1 MKEDVRKIIMVD
13 QKQQGADGD
22 DSIIFKSYAP
32 AKEIAERI
40 LESYKKQ
47 YVIDKDCKVFFNDE
61 KDRKA
66 GYLSN
71 IYGCTGVLSLINR
84 MGANLQD
91 EDKEML
97 VKNLYYIIDY
107 IEDNGYTLFP
117 YLSEE
122 DNLTENGDQ
131 LFNKRY
137 PYIGAM
143 TWALSYFTSIRR
155 LYLDGKI
162 TIDEEYNRKI
172 VKNIRNIID
181 HFNSSLIKSADGKPL
196 GWAFTNECGT
206 PSLFF
211 TYSVLEA
218 YSDFEDNVM
227 SVLESEV
234 EGEDSADAKDQELLD
249 LINKKR
255 DTEEEIQNIWQKNC
269 FAVADNV
276 WNIYKDV
283 LKDNFVDDTFLKG
296 FKVITKDDIY
306 KANSSNALFN
316 NIFLVFILVYGY
328 VNVRSN
334 EKDDVVL
341 TMNAALQNV
350 QRIYDQLKKEGMEFL
365 VDSYVVSF
373 KSKHLLRKDA
383 YIKNLNAK
391 KLIDATLMPILVKA
405 NNVIAFYI
413 SKYPVKQ
420 MSSLFDELFDEKSAT
435 EWIWENKNY
444 DVKITE
450 RYIEAIADFYAYY
463 DKYERGY
470 AERLK
475 RNKALQDQER
485 EKIKKRV
492 EKDIR
497 QQLEAELKEQHEQ
510 EKQQIKDGFVIENAI
525 RNAITEGTSNVILTA
540 LQNITAANNDEN
552 VKLSDFEIKLQSAIK
567 DVVYSYLFDLI
578 KKSGAEDAAK
588 SFENLKTDL
597 SLFFNIWAENLS
609 SDKEVITR
617 LIAKEK

>member
-1 MKEDVRKIIMVD
+1 MKEDVKKIIMVN
-13 QKQQGADGD
+13 QSQQGIDG

-40 LESYKKQ
+40 FESYKKQ
-47 YVIDKDCKVFFNDE
+47 YVIDKDCKVFFNDDKE
-61 KDRKA
+61 KKA

-71 IYGCTGVLSLINR
+71 IYGCTGILSLVNR
-84 MGANLQD
+84 MGAKLQD
-91 EDKEML
+91 EDKETL

-122 DNLTENGDQ
+122 ENLTVDGDQ

-143 TWALSYFTSIRR
+143 TWALSFFTSVRK
-155 LYLDGKI
+155 LNLDGEI
-162 TIDEEYNRKI
+162 SIDEEYNRKI

-181 HFNSSLIKSADGKPL
+181 HFNSSLIKDSHGNPL
-196 GWAFTNECGT
+196 GWAFTNECST

-218 YSDFEDNVM
+218 YSDFEDNIM

-234 EGEDSADAKDQELLD
+234 EGEESTDAKDKELLE

-255 DTEEEIQNIWQKNC
+255 DTEEEIQEIWKINC

-276 WNIYKDV
+276 WNVYKDV
-283 LKDNFVDDTFLKG
+283 LKDSFVDDTFLSGYKI
-296 FKVITKDDIY
+296 ITKDDIY
-306 KANSSNALFN
+306 KSNSSNALFN

-328 VNVRSN
+328 VNVRSV
-334 EKDDVVL
+334 EKDDVIL
-341 TMNAALQNV
+341 TMDAALQNV
-350 QRIYDQLKKEGMEFL
+350 QRIYDQLKKEGMEYL
-365 VDSYVVSF
+365 VDSYVVPF

-383 YIKNLNAK
+383 YIKSLNSK

-405 NNVIAFYI
+405 NNIIAFYI
-413 SKYPVKQ
+413 SRYPVKQ
-420 MSSLFDELFDEKSAT
+420 MSSLFDELFDEKSNS
-435 EWIWENKNY
+435 EWIWENKKY

-450 RYIEAIADFYAYY
+450 RYIEAIADFYVYY

-470 AERLK
+470 AETLK
-475 RNKALQDQER
+475 KNKAYKDQLEERIRKRVESELRPKLQDELAKQHER
-485 EKIKKRV
+485 EKK
-492 EKDIR
+492 
-497 QQLEAELKEQHEQ
+497 ELK
-510 EKQQIKDGFVIENAI
+510 DSFLIENII
-525 RNAITEGTSNVILTA
+525 RAAITEGTSKK
-540 LQNITAANNDEN
+540 ITTTLEHIIAANKGDDVQLDE
-552 VKLSDFEIKLQSAIK
+552 FETKISSLLKE
-567 DVVYSYLFDLI
+567 VVYSYLFNAL
-578 KKSGAEDAAK
+578 KKLGVDDVDK

-597 SLFFNIWAENLS
+597 SLFFNIWFEKLS
-609 SDKEVITR
+609 SDKEVISK
-617 LIAKEK
+617 IINKEK

>member
-1 MKEDVRKIIMVD
+1 MKEDVKKIIMVN
-13 QKQQGADGD
+13 QSQQLDGD

-40 LESYKKQ
+40 LQSYKKQ
-47 YVIDKDCKVFFNDE
+47 YIIDKDCKVFYNDDKE
-61 KDRKA
+61 KKA

-71 IYGCTGVLSLINR
+71 IYGCTGVLSLVNR
-84 MGANLQD
+84 MGAKLQE
-91 EDKEML
+91 EDKADII
-97 VKNLYYIIDY
+97 KNLYYIIDY
-107 IEDNGYTLFP
+107 IDDNGYTLFP

-122 DNLTENGDQ
+122 ENLTVNGEQ

-143 TWALSYFTSIRR
+143 TWALSFFTSIRK
-155 LYLDGKI
+155 LNLDGEI
-162 TIDEEYNRKI
+162 SIDDEYDKKI

-181 HFNSSLIKSADGKPL
+181 HFNSSLIKDADGNPL
-196 GWAFTNECGT
+196 GWAFTNECST

-218 YSDFEDNVM
+218 YSDFEDNIM

-234 EGEDSADAKDQELLD
+234 EGEESADSKDKELLE

-255 DTEEEIQNIWQKNC
+255 DTEEEIQEIWKKNC

-276 WNIYKDV
+276 WSVYKDV
-283 LKDNFVDDTFLKG
+283 LKDSFVDDTFLKG
-296 FKVITKDDIY
+296 YKIITKDDIY
-306 KANSSNALFN
+306 KSNSSNALFN

-328 VNVRSN
+328 VNVRST

-350 QRIYDQLKKEGMEFL
+350 QRIYDQLKKEGMEYL

-383 YIKNLNAK
+383 YIRSLNSK

-405 NNVIAFYI
+405 NNIIAFYI
-413 SKYPVKQ
+413 SRYPVKQ
-420 MSSLFDELFDEKSAT
+420 MSSLFDELFDEKSNS
-435 EWIWENKNY
+435 EWIWENEKY

-475 RNKALQDQER
+475 KNKALQEQER
-485 EKIKKRV
+485 EKITKRV
-492 EKDIR
+492 EN
-497 QQLEAELKEQHEQ
+497 QLRPQLQKELAEQHEQ
-510 EKQQIKDGFVIENAI
+510 EKEALKESFLIENVIRGAI
-525 RNAITEGTSNVILTA
+525 NETVSNKILTA
-540 LQNITAANNDEN
+540 LENIIAVNKGEN
-552 VKLSDFEIKLQSAIK
+552 VELDGFEMKISNLLKE
-567 DVVYSYLFDLI
+567 VVYSYLFSAL
-578 KKSGAEDAAK
+578 KKSGAEDVNK
-588 SFENLKTDL
+588 SFENLKADL
-597 SLFFNIWAENLS
+597 SIFFNLWAEKLS
-609 SDKEVITR
+609 TSKEVISEMFN
-617 LIAKEK
+617 KEEK

>member
-1 MKEDVRKIIMVD
+1 MKEDVKKIIMVN
-13 QKQQGADGD
+13 QSQQGVDGD

-40 LESYKKQ
+40 FESYKKQ
-47 YVIDKDCKVFFNDE
+47 YIIDKDCKVFFNDDKE
-61 KDRKA
+61 KKA

-71 IYGCTGVLSLINR
+71 IYGCTGVLSLVNR
-84 MGANLQD
+84 MGAKLQD
-91 EDKEML
+91 EDKETL

-122 DNLTENGDQ
+122 ENLTVDGDQ

-143 TWALSYFTSIRR
+143 TWALSFFTSIRK
-155 LYLDGKI
+155 LNLDGEI
-162 TIDEEYNRKI
+162 SIDEEYNRKI

-181 HFNSSLIKSADGKPL
+181 HFNSSLIKDSHGNPL
-196 GWAFTNECGT
+196 GWAFTNECST

-218 YSDFEDNVM
+218 YSDFEDNIM

-234 EGEDSADAKDQELLD
+234 EGEESTDAKDKELLE

-255 DTEEEIQNIWQKNC
+255 DTEEEIQEIWKKNC

-276 WNIYKDV
+276 WNVYKDV
-283 LKDNFVDDTFLKG
+283 LKDSFVDDTFLSGYKI
-296 FKVITKDDIY
+296 ITKDDIY
-306 KANSSNALFN
+306 KSNSSNALFN

-328 VNVRSN
+328 VNVRSV
-334 EKDDVVL
+334 EKDDVIL

-350 QRIYDQLKKEGMEFL
+350 QRIYDQLKKEGMEYL

-383 YIKNLNAK
+383 YIKSLNSK

-405 NNVIAFYI
+405 NNIIAFYI
-413 SKYPVKQ
+413 SRYPVKQ
-420 MSSLFDELFDEKSAT
+420 MSSLFDELFDEKSNG
-435 EWIWENKNY
+435 EWIWENKKY

-475 RNKALQDQER
+475 KNKALQEQER
-485 EKIKKRV
+485 EKIRKRV
-492 EKDIR
+492 ESYLR
-497 QQLEAELKEQHEQ
+497 PQLQAELAEQHER
-510 EKQQIKDGFVIENAI
+510 EKKELKDSFLIENII
-525 RNAITEGTSNVILTA
+525 RAAITEGASKK
-540 LQNITAANNDEN
+540 ITTTLEHIIAANKGDDVQLDE
-552 VKLSDFEIKLQSAIK
+552 FETKISSLLKE
-567 DVVYSYLFDLI
+567 VVYSYLFNAL
-578 KKSGAEDAAK
+578 KKLGVDDTNK

-597 SLFFNIWAENLS
+597 SLFFNIWFEKLS
-609 SDKEVITR
+609 SDKEVISK
-617 LIAKEK
+617 IINKEK

>member
-1 MKEDVRKIIMVD
+1 MKEDVKKIIMVN
-13 QKQQGADGD
+13 QSQQGVDGD

-40 LESYKKQ
+40 FESYKKQ
-47 YVIDKDCKVFFNDE
+47 YIIDKDCKVFFNDDKE
-61 KDRKA
+61 KKA

-71 IYGCTGVLSLINR
+71 IYGCTGVLSLVNR
-84 MGANLQD
+84 MGAKLQD
-91 EDKEML
+91 EDKETL

-122 DNLTENGDQ
+122 ENLTVDGDQ

-143 TWALSYFTSIRR
+143 TWALSFFTSIRK
-155 LYLDGKI
+155 LNLDGEI
-162 TIDEEYNRKI
+162 SIDEEYNRKI

-181 HFNSSLIKSADGKPL
+181 HFNSSLIKDSHGNPL
-196 GWAFTNECGT
+196 GWAFTNECST

-218 YSDFEDNVM
+218 YSDFEDNIM

-234 EGEDSADAKDQELLD
+234 EGEESTDAKDKELLE

-255 DTEEEIQNIWQKNC
+255 DTEEEIQEIWKKNC

-276 WNIYKDV
+276 WNVYKDV
-283 LKDNFVDDTFLKG
+283 LKDSFVDDTFLSGYKI
-296 FKVITKDDIY
+296 ITKDDIY
-306 KANSSNALFN
+306 KSNSSNALFN

-328 VNVRSN
+328 VNVRSV
-334 EKDDVVL
+334 EKDDVIL

-350 QRIYDQLKKEGMEFL
+350 QRIYDQLKKEGMEYL

-383 YIKNLNAK
+383 YIKSLNSK

-405 NNVIAFYI
+405 NNIIAFYI
-413 SKYPVKQ
+413 SRYPVKQ
-420 MSSLFDELFDEKSAT
+420 MSSLFDELFDEKSNS
-435 EWIWENKNY
+435 EWIWENKKY

-475 RNKALQDQER
+475 KNKALQEQER
-485 EKIKKRV
+485 EKIRKRV
-492 EKDIR
+492 ESYLR
-497 QQLEAELKEQHEQ
+497 PQLQAELAEQHER
-510 EKQQIKDGFVIENAI
+510 EKKELKDSFLIENII
-525 RNAITEGTSNVILTA
+525 RAAITEGTSKK
-540 LQNITAANNDEN
+540 ITTTLEHIIAANKGDDVQLDE
-552 VKLSDFEIKLQSAIK
+552 FETKISSLLKE
-567 DVVYSYLFDLI
+567 VVYSYLFNAL
-578 KKSGAEDAAK
+578 KKLGVDDTNK

-597 SLFFNIWAENLS
+597 SLFFNIWFEKLS
-609 SDKEVITR
+609 SDKEVISK
-617 LIAKEK
+617 IINKEK

>member
-1 MKEDVRKIIMVD
+1 MKEDVKKIIMVN
-13 QKQQGADGD
+13 QSQQGVDGD

-40 LESYKKQ
+40 FESYKKQ
-47 YVIDKDCKVFFNDE
+47 YIIDKDCKVFFNDDKE
-61 KDRKA
+61 KKA

-71 IYGCTGVLSLINR
+71 IYGCTGVLSLVNR
-84 MGANLQD
+84 MGAKLQD
-91 EDKEML
+91 EDKETL

-122 DNLTENGDQ
+122 ENLTVDGDQ

-143 TWALSYFTSIRR
+143 TWALSFFTSIRK
-155 LYLDGKI
+155 LNLDGEI
-162 TIDEEYNRKI
+162 SIDEEYNRKI

-181 HFNSSLIKSADGKPL
+181 HFNSSLIKDSHGNPL
-196 GWAFTNECGT
+196 GWAFTNECST

-218 YSDFEDNVM
+218 YSDFEDNIM

-234 EGEDSADAKDQELLD
+234 EGEESTDAKDKELLE

-255 DTEEEIQNIWQKNC
+255 DTEEEIQEIWKKNC

-276 WNIYKDV
+276 WNVYKDV
-283 LKDNFVDDTFLKG
+283 LKDSFVDDTFLSGYKI
-296 FKVITKDDIY
+296 ITKDDIY
-306 KANSSNALFN
+306 KSNSSNALFN

-328 VNVRSN
+328 VNVRSV
-334 EKDDVVL
+334 EKDDVIL

-350 QRIYDQLKKEGMEFL
+350 QRIYDQLKKEGMEYL

-383 YIKNLNAK
+383 YIKSLNSK

-405 NNVIAFYI
+405 NNIIAFYI
-413 SKYPVKQ
+413 SRYPVKQ
-420 MSSLFDELFDEKSAT
+420 MSSLFDELFDEKSNG
-435 EWIWENKNY
+435 EWIWENKKY

-475 RNKALQDQER
+475 KNKALQEQER
-485 EKIKKRV
+485 EKIRKRV
-492 EKDIR
+492 ESYLR
-497 QQLEAELKEQHEQ
+497 PQLQAELAEQHER
-510 EKQQIKDGFVIENAI
+510 EKKELKDSFLIENII
-525 RNAITEGTSNVILTA
+525 RAAITEGTSKK
-540 LQNITAANNDEN
+540 ITTTLEHIIAANKGDDVQLDE
-552 VKLSDFEIKLQSAIK
+552 FETKISSLLKE
-567 DVVYSYLFDLI
+567 VVYSYLFNAL
-578 KKSGAEDAAK
+578 KKLGVDDTNK

-597 SLFFNIWAENLS
+597 SLFFNIWFEKLS
-609 SDKEVITR
+609 SDKEVISK
-617 LIAKEK
+617 IINKEK

>member
-1 MKEDVRKIIMVD
+1 MKEDVKKIIMVN
-13 QKQQGADGD
+13 QSQQGVDGD

-40 LESYKKQ
+40 FESYKKQ
-47 YVIDKDCKVFFNDE
+47 YIIDKDCKVFFNDDKE
-61 KDRKA
+61 KKA

-71 IYGCTGVLSLINR
+71 IYGCTGVLSLVNR
-84 MGANLQD
+84 MGAKLQD
-91 EDKEML
+91 EDKETL

-122 DNLTENGDQ
+122 ENLTVDGDQ

-143 TWALSYFTSIRR
+143 TWALSFFTSIRK
-155 LYLDGKI
+155 LNLDGEI
-162 TIDEEYNRKI
+162 SIDEEYNRKI

-181 HFNSSLIKSADGKPL
+181 HFNSSLIKDSQGNPL
-196 GWAFTNECGT
+196 GWAFTNECST

-218 YSDFEDNVM
+218 YSDFEDNIM

-234 EGEDSADAKDQELLD
+234 EGEESTDAKDKELLE

-255 DTEEEIQNIWQKNC
+255 DTEEEIQEIWKKNC

-276 WNIYKDV
+276 WNVYKDV
-283 LKDNFVDDTFLKG
+283 LKDSFVDDTFLSGYKI
-296 FKVITKDDIY
+296 ITKDDIY
-306 KANSSNALFN
+306 KSNSSNALFN

-328 VNVRSN
+328 VNVRSV
-334 EKDDVVL
+334 EKDDVIL

-350 QRIYDQLKKEGMEFL
+350 QRIYDQLKKEGMEYL

-383 YIKNLNAK
+383 YIKSLNSK

-405 NNVIAFYI
+405 NNIIAFYI
-413 SKYPVKQ
+413 SRYPVKQ
-420 MSSLFDELFDEKSAT
+420 MSSLFDELFDEKSNS
-435 EWIWENKNY
+435 EWIWENKKY

-475 RNKALQDQER
+475 KNKALQEQER
-485 EKIKKRV
+485 EKIRKRV
-492 EKDIR
+492 ESYLR
-497 QQLEAELKEQHEQ
+497 PQLQAELAEQHER
-510 EKQQIKDGFVIENAI
+510 EKKELKDSFLIENII
-525 RNAITEGTSNVILTA
+525 RAAITEGTSKK
-540 LQNITAANNDEN
+540 ITTTLEHIIAANKGDDVQLDE
-552 VKLSDFEIKLQSAIK
+552 FETKISSLLKE
-567 DVVYSYLFDLI
+567 VVYSYLFNAL
-578 KKSGAEDAAK
+578 KKLGVDDTNK

-597 SLFFNIWAENLS
+597 SLFFNIWFEKLS
-609 SDKEVITR
+609 SDKEVISK
-617 LIAKEK
+617 IINKEK

>member
-1 MKEDVRKIIMVD
+1 MKEDVKKIIMVN
-13 QKQQGADGD
+13 QSQQGVDGD

-40 LESYKKQ
+40 FESYKKQ
-47 YVIDKDCKVFFNDE
+47 YVIDKDCKVFFNDDKE
-61 KDRKA
+61 KKA

-71 IYGCTGVLSLINR
+71 IYGCTGILSLVNR
-84 MGANLQD
+84 MGAKLQV
-91 EDKEML
+91 EDKETL

-122 DNLTENGDQ
+122 ENLTVDGDQ

-143 TWALSYFTSIRR
+143 TWALSFFTSIRK
-155 LYLDGKI
+155 LNLDGEI
-162 TIDEEYNRKI
+162 SIDEEYNRKI

-181 HFNSSLIKSADGKPL
+181 HFNSSLIKDSHGNPL
-196 GWAFTNECGT
+196 GWAFTNECST

-211 TYSVLEA
+211 TYSVLEV
-218 YSDFEDNVM
+218 YSDFEDNIM

-234 EGEDSADAKDQELLD
+234 EGEESTDAKDKELLE

-255 DTEEEIQNIWQKNC
+255 DTEEEIQEIWKKNC

-276 WNIYKDV
+276 WNVYKDV
-283 LKDNFVDDTFLKG
+283 LKDSFVDDTFLSGYKI
-296 FKVITKDDIY
+296 ITKDDIY
-306 KANSSNALFN
+306 KSNSSNALFN

-328 VNVRSN
+328 VNVRSV
-334 EKDDVVL
+334 EKDDVIL

-350 QRIYDQLKKEGMEFL
+350 QRIYDQLKKEGMEYL

-383 YIKNLNAK
+383 YIKSLNSK

-405 NNVIAFYI
+405 NNIIAFYI
-413 SKYPVKQ
+413 SRYPVKQ
-420 MSSLFDELFDEKSAT
+420 MSSLFDELFDEKSNN
-435 EWIWENKNY
+435 EWIWENKKY

-475 RNKALQDQER
+475 KNKALQEQER
-485 EKIKKRV
+485 EKIRKRV
-492 EKDIR
+492 ESYLR
-497 QQLEAELKEQHEQ
+497 PQLQAELAEQHER
-510 EKQQIKDGFVIENAI
+510 EKKELKDSFLIENII
-525 RNAITEGTSNVILTA
+525 RAAITEGTSNK
-540 LQNITAANNDEN
+540 ITTTLEHIIAANKGDDVQLDE
-552 VKLSDFEIKLQSAIK
+552 FETKISSLLKE
-567 DVVYSYLFDLI
+567 VVYSYLFNAL
-578 KKSGAEDAAK
+578 KKLGVDDTNK

-597 SLFFNIWAENLS
+597 SLFFNIWFEKLS
-609 SDKEVITR
+609 SDKEVISK
-617 LIAKEK
+617 IINKEK

>member
-1 MKEDVRKIIMVD
+1 MKEDVKKIIMVN
-13 QKQQGADGD
+13 QSQQGVDGD

-40 LESYKKQ
+40 FESYKKQ
-47 YVIDKDCKVFFNDE
+47 YVIDKDCKVFFNDDKE
-61 KDRKA
+61 KKA

-71 IYGCTGVLSLINR
+71 IYGCTGILSLVNR
-84 MGANLQD
+84 MGAKLQD
-91 EDKEML
+91 EDKETL

-122 DNLTENGDQ
+122 ENLTVDGDQ

-143 TWALSYFTSIRR
+143 TWALSFFTSIRK
-155 LYLDGKI
+155 LNLDGEI
-162 TIDEEYNRKI
+162 SIDEEYNRKI

-181 HFNSSLIKSADGKPL
+181 HFNSSLIKDSHGNPL
-196 GWAFTNECGT
+196 GWAFTNECST

-218 YSDFEDNVM
+218 YSDFEDNIM

-234 EGEDSADAKDQELLD
+234 EGEESTDAKDKELLE

-255 DTEEEIQNIWQKNC
+255 DTEEEIQEIWKNNC

-276 WNIYKDV
+276 WNVYKDV
-283 LKDNFVDDTFLKG
+283 LKDSFVDDTFLNGYKI
-296 FKVITKDDIY
+296 ITKDDIY
-306 KANSSNALFN
+306 KSNSSNALFN

-328 VNVRSN
+328 VNVRSV

-350 QRIYDQLKKEGMEFL
+350 QRIYDQLKKEGMEYL

-383 YIKNLNAK
+383 YIKSLNSK

-405 NNVIAFYI
+405 NNIIAFYI
-413 SKYPVKQ
+413 SRYPVKQ
-420 MSSLFDELFDEKSAT
+420 MSSLFDELFDEKSNS
-435 EWIWENKNY
+435 EWIWENKKY

-475 RNKALQDQER
+475 KNKALQEQER
-485 EKIKKRV
+485 EKIRKRV
-492 EKDIR
+492 ESYLR
-497 QQLEAELKEQHEQ
+497 PQLQAELAEQHER
-510 EKQQIKDGFVIENAI
+510 EKKELKDSFLIENII
-525 RNAITEGTSNVILTA
+525 RAAITEGASKKILTT
-540 LQNITAANNDEN
+540 LENIIAANKGDDVQLDE
-552 VKLSDFEIKLQSAIK
+552 FETKISSLLKE
-567 DVVYSYLFDLI
+567 VVYSYLFNAL
-578 KKSGAEDAAK
+578 KKLGIDDVDK
-588 SFENLKTDL
+588 SFDNLKTDL
-597 SLFFNIWAENLS
+597 SLFFNIWFEKLS
-609 SDKEVITR
+609 SDKEVISK
-617 LIAKEK
+617 IINKEK

>member
-1 MKEDVRKIIMVD
+1 MKEDVKKIIMVN
-13 QKQQGADGD
+13 QSQQGVDGD

-40 LESYKKQ
+40 FESYKKQ
-47 YVIDKDCKVFFNDE
+47 YIIDKDCKVFFNDDKE
-61 KDRKA
+61 KRA

-71 IYGCTGVLSLINR
+71 IYGCTGILSLVNR
-84 MGANLQD
+84 MGAKLQD
-91 EDKEML
+91 EDKETL

-122 DNLTENGDQ
+122 ENLTVEGDQ

-143 TWALSYFTSIRR
+143 TWALSFFTSIRK
-155 LYLDGKI
+155 LNLDGEI
-162 TIDEEYNRKI
+162 SIDEEYNRKI

-181 HFNSSLIKSADGKPL
+181 HFNSSLIKDSHGNPL
-196 GWAFTNECGT
+196 GWAFTNECST

-218 YSDFEDNVM
+218 YSDFEDNIM

-234 EGEDSADAKDQELLD
+234 EGEESTDAKDKELLE

-255 DTEEEIQNIWQKNC
+255 DTEEEIQEIWKNNC

-276 WNIYKDV
+276 WNVYKDV
-283 LKDNFVDDTFLKG
+283 LKDSFVDDTFLNGYKI
-296 FKVITKDDIY
+296 ITKDDIY
-306 KANSSNALFN
+306 KSNSSNALFN

-328 VNVRSN
+328 VNVRSV

-350 QRIYDQLKKEGMEFL
+350 QRIYDQLKKEGMEYL

-383 YIKNLNAK
+383 YIKSLNSK

-405 NNVIAFYI
+405 NNIIAFYI
-413 SKYPVKQ
+413 SRYPVKQ
-420 MSSLFDELFDEKSAT
+420 MSSLFDELFDEKSNS
-435 EWIWENKNY
+435 EWVWENKKY

-475 RNKALQDQER
+475 KNKALQEQER
-485 EKIKKRV
+485 EKIRKRV
-492 EKDIR
+492 ESYLR
-497 QQLEAELKEQHEQ
+497 PQLQAELAEQHER
-510 EKQQIKDGFVIENAI
+510 EKKELKDSFLIENII
-525 RNAITEGTSNVILTA
+525 RAAITEGASKKILTT
-540 LQNITAANNDEN
+540 LENIIAANKGDDVQLDE
-552 VKLSDFEIKLQSAIK
+552 FETKISSLLKE
-567 DVVYSYLFDLI
+567 VVYSYLFNAL
-578 KKSGAEDAAK
+578 KKFGVDDADK
-588 SFENLKTDL
+588 SFENMKTDL
-597 SLFFNIWAENLS
+597 SLFFNIWFEKLA
-609 SDKEVITR
+609 SDKEVISK
-617 LIAKEK
+617 IINKEK

>member
-1 MKEDVRKIIMVD
+1 MKEDVKKIIMVN
-13 QKQQGADGD
+13 QSQQGVDGD

-40 LESYKKQ
+40 FESYKKQ
-47 YVIDKDCKVFFNDE
+47 YIIDKDCKVFFNDDKE
-61 KDRKA
+61 KKA

-71 IYGCTGVLSLINR
+71 IYGCTGILSLVNR
-84 MGANLQD
+84 MGAKLQD
-91 EDKEML
+91 EDKETL

-122 DNLTENGDQ
+122 ENLTVDGDQ

-143 TWALSYFTSIRR
+143 TWALSFFTSIRK
-155 LYLDGKI
+155 LNLDGEI
-162 TIDEEYNRKI
+162 SIDEEYNRKI

-181 HFNSSLIKSADGKPL
+181 HFNSSLIKDSHGNPL
-196 GWAFTNECGT
+196 GWAFTNECST

-218 YSDFEDNVM
+218 YSDFEDNIM

-234 EGEDSADAKDQELLD
+234 EGEESTDAKDKELLE

-255 DTEEEIQNIWQKNC
+255 DTEEEIQEIWKNNC

-276 WNIYKDV
+276 WNVYKDV
-283 LKDNFVDDTFLKG
+283 LKDSFVDDTFLSGYKI
-296 FKVITKDDIY
+296 ITKDDIY
-306 KANSSNALFN
+306 KSNSSNALFN

-328 VNVRSN
+328 VNVRSV
-334 EKDDVVL
+334 EKDDVIL

-350 QRIYDQLKKEGMEFL
+350 QRIYDQLKKEGMEYL

-383 YIKNLNAK
+383 YIKSLNSK

-405 NNVIAFYI
+405 NNIIAFYI
-413 SKYPVKQ
+413 SRYPVKQ
-420 MSSLFDELFDEKSAT
+420 MSSLFDELFDEKSNS
-435 EWIWENKNY
+435 EWIWENKKY

-475 RNKALQDQER
+475 KNKALQEQER
-485 EKIKKRV
+485 EKIRKRV
-492 EKDIR
+492 ESYLR
-497 QQLEAELKEQHEQ
+497 PQLQAELAEQHER
-510 EKQQIKDGFVIENAI
+510 EKKELKDSFLIENII
-525 RNAITEGTSNVILTA
+525 RAAITEGTSKKILTT
-540 LQNITAANNDEN
+540 LENIIAANKGDDVQLDE
-552 VKLSDFEIKLQSAIK
+552 FEMKISSLLKE
-567 DVVYSYLFDLI
+567 VVYSYLFNAL
-578 KKSGAEDAAK
+578 KKLGVDDADK
-588 SFENLKTDL
+588 SFDNLKTDL
-597 SLFFNIWAENLS
+597 SLFFNIWFEKLS
-609 SDKEVITR
+609 SDKEVISK
-617 LIAKEK
+617 IINKEK

>member
-1 MKEDVRKIIMVD
+1 MKEDVKKIIMVN
-13 QKQQGADGD
+13 QSQQGVDGD

-40 LESYKKQ
+40 FESYKKQ
-47 YVIDKDCKVFFNDE
+47 YIIDKDCKVFFNDDKE
-61 KDRKA
+61 KKA

-71 IYGCTGVLSLINR
+71 IYGCTGILSLVNR
-84 MGANLQD
+84 MGAKLQD
-91 EDKEML
+91 EDKETL

-122 DNLTENGDQ
+122 ENLTVDGDQ

-143 TWALSYFTSIRR
+143 TWALSFFTSIRK
-155 LYLDGKI
+155 LNLDGEI
-162 TIDEEYNRKI
+162 SIDEEYNRKI

-181 HFNSSLIKSADGKPL
+181 HFNSSLIKDSHGNPL
-196 GWAFTNECGT
+196 GWAFTNECST

-218 YSDFEDNVM
+218 YSDFEDNIM
-227 SVLESEV
+227 SILESEV
-234 EGEDSADAKDQELLD
+234 EGEESTDAKDKELLE

-255 DTEEEIQNIWQKNC
+255 DSEEEIQEIWKNNC

-276 WNIYKDV
+276 WNVYKDV
-283 LKDNFVDDTFLKG
+283 LKDSFVDDTFLNGYKI
-296 FKVITKDDIY
+296 ITKDDIY
-306 KANSSNALFN
+306 KSNSSNALFN

-328 VNVRSN
+328 VNVRSV

-350 QRIYDQLKKEGMEFL
+350 QRIYDQLKKEGMEYL

-383 YIKNLNAK
+383 YIKSLNSK

-405 NNVIAFYI
+405 NNIIAFYI
-413 SKYPVKQ
+413 SRYPVKQ
-420 MSSLFDELFDEKSAT
+420 MSSLFDELFDEKSNS
-435 EWIWENKNY
+435 EWIWENKKY

-475 RNKALQDQER
+475 KNKALQEQER
-485 EKIKKRV
+485 EKIRKRV
-492 EKDIR
+492 ESYLR
-497 QQLEAELKEQHEQ
+497 PQLQAELAEQHER
-510 EKQQIKDGFVIENAI
+510 EKKELKDSFLIENII
-525 RNAITEGTSNVILTA
+525 RAAITEGASKKILTT
-540 LQNITAANNDEN
+540 LENIIAANKGDE
-552 VKLSDFEIKLQSAIK
+552 VQLDEFETKISNLLKE
-567 DVVYSYLFDLI
+567 VVYSYLFNAL
-578 KKSGAEDAAK
+578 KKFGVDDADK

-597 SLFFNIWAENLS
+597 SLFFNIWFEKLS
-609 SDKEVITR
+609 SDKEVISK
-617 LIAKEK
+617 IINKEK